1 MLRRDVLKGMA
12 AATAATAV
20 GTRHAAAQDVIKI
33 GACLSLVGG
42 FQTVGRQALAGAKL
56 YMQLNGDRVA
66 GKKIELIVRDDTGVP
81 DVARRIVQEM
91 IVNDKVNIVL
101 GGITPTALSLSQL
114 ATQAKMP
121 TVVIISGASIT
132 IDRSPYMTRTSF
144 TLGQS
149 SMIMGEW
156 AAKNG
161 SKRVVTL
168 VNDWAPGAEA
178 ETAFVNAFTAGGGQ
192 VVEKLKVPLANP
204 DFAPFLQRIR
214 DIGPDTAFI
223 YFPGQQG
230 GTFARQFVERGLDK
244 ANIKI
249 IGPGDLTDDDELPG
263 MGDVMLGI
271 ITAHHY
277 SAAHPS
283 AANKA
288 YVEAF
293 KKANNFR
300 PNFIST
306 GGWDG
311 MHLIYEALKKT
322 NGSTEGDTMMA
333 AMKGMK
339 WESPRGPIS
348 IDPETRDI
356 VQNIYMRK
364 VEKVGGE
371 LYNVEFATFEAVK
384 DPMKKK
390 AS

>member
-1 MLRRDVLKGMA
+1 MLRRDVLKGFA
-12 AATAATAV
+12 AAGAASAV
-20 GTRHAAAQDVIKI
+20 GLREAAAQDVIKI

-56 YMQLNGDRVA
+56 YMQLNGDKVA
-66 GKKIELIVRDDTGVP
+66 GKKIEFIVRDDTGVP

-91 IVNDKVNIVL
+91 IVNEKVNIVL
-101 GGITPTALSLSQL
+101 AGITPTALSLGQL
-114 ATQAKMP
+114 VTQAKIP

-132 IDRSPYMTRTSF
+132 VDRSPYMTRTSF

-149 SMIMGEW
+149 SMIMGQW

-161 SKRVVTL
+161 SKKVVTL
-168 VNDWAPGAEA
+168 VNDWAPGAESEA
-178 ETAFVNAFTAGGGQ
+178 AFSTAFTAGGGE
-192 VVEKLKVPLANP
+192 VIEKLKVPLANP

-214 DIGPDTAFI
+214 DLNPDTAFI

-230 GTFARQFVERGLDK
+230 GTFARQFRERGLDK

-263 MGDVMLGI
+263 QGDVMLGV
-271 ITAHHY
+271 ITAHNY
-277 SAAHPS
+277 SAAHLS
-283 AANKA
+283 DTNKK
-288 YVEAF
+288 YVEEF
-293 KKANNFR
+293 KKANGFR

-311 MHLIYEALKKT
+311 MHLVYEALKKT
-322 NGSTEGDTMMA
+322 NGSTDGDALMA
-333 AMKGMK
+333 AMKGMA

-356 VQNIYMRK
+356 VQTIYMRK
-364 VEKVGGE
+364 VEKVNGE
-371 LYNVEFATFEAVK
+371 LFNVEFDKVDAVK

-390 AS
+390 AT

>member
-1 MLRRDVLKGMA
+1 M
-12 AATAATAV
+12 
-20 GTRHAAAQDVIKI
+20 
-33 GACLSLVGG
+33 
-42 FQTVGRQALAGAKL
+42 TV
-56 YMQLNGDRVA
+56 NGDKVA
-66 GKKIELIVRDDTGVP
+66 GKKIELIVREDSGVP
-81 DVARRIVQEM
+81 DVARRVVQEM
-91 IVNDKVNIVL
+91 IVNEKVNIVL
-101 GGITPTALSLSQL
+101 GGITPTALAIGQL
-114 ATQAKMP
+114 VTQAKIP
-121 TVVIISGASIT
+121 TVVIISGASVT
-132 IDRSPYMTRTSF
+132 IDRSPFMTRTSF

-149 SMIMGEW
+149 SMIMGDW

-161 SKRVVTL
+161 SKKVVSL
-168 VNDWAPGAEA
+168 VTDWAPGAEA

-192 VVEKLKVPLANP
+192 VMEKLKVPLASP

-244 ANIKI
+244 ANVKL

-263 MGDVMLGI
+263 QGDVMLGV

-277 SAAHPS
+277 SAAHNSPM
-283 AANKA
+283 NKK
-288 YVEAF
+288 YVEEF
-293 KKANNFR
+293 RKANNFR

-322 NGSTEGDTMMA
+322 NGSTDGDAMMA

-339 WESPRGPIS
+339 WESPRGPMS
-348 IDPETRDI
+348 IDPETRD
-356 VQNIYMRK
+356 VVHNIYMRK

-390 AS
+390 AT

>member
-20 GTRHAAAQDVIKI
+20 GTRGAAAQDVLKI

-42 FQTVGRQALAGAKL
+42 FQTVGRQALAGARL
-56 YMQLNGDRVA
+56 YMQLNGDTVA
-66 GKKIELIVRDDTGVP
+66 GRKIELIVRDDTGVP

-91 IVNDKVNIVL
+91 IVNEKVNIVL
-101 GGITPTALSLSQL
+101 AGITPTALSLGQL
-114 ATQAKMP
+114 VTQAKIP
-121 TVVIISGASIT
+121 TVVIISGASVT

-149 SMIMGEW
+149 SMIMGDW

-161 SKRVVTL
+161 SKRIVSL
-168 VNDWAPGAEA
+168 VNDWAPGTEA

-192 VVEKLKVPLANP
+192 VVEKLRVPLANP

-223 YFPGQQG
+223 YFPGQQAG
-230 GTFARQFVERGLDK
+230 IFARQFVERGLDK
-244 ANIKI
+244 SNIRI

-271 ITAHHY
+271 VTAHHY
-277 SAAHPS
+277 ATAHPS
-283 AANKA
+283 PTNKA

-293 KKANNFR
+293 RKANNFR
-300 PNFIST
+300 PNFISV
-306 GGWDG
+306 GGYDG

-322 NGSTEGDTMMA
+322 GGKTDGDA
-333 AMKGMK
+333 LIGAMKGMS
-339 WESPRGPIS
+339 WESPRGPMS
-348 IDPETRDI
+348 IDPETRD
-356 VQNIYMRK
+356 VVHNIYMRK
-364 VEKVGGE
+364 VEKVNGE
-371 LYNVEFATFEAVK
+371 LHNVEFATFEAVK

-390 AS
+390 AT

>member
-20 GTRHAAAQDVIKI
+20 GTRGAAAQDVIKI

-101 GGITPTALSLSQL
+101 GGITPTALVARPAGHPGEDPDRGDHLGRLDHGRPLALHDAHQL
-114 ATQAKMP
+114 HARPVVGDHGRMGGEERQQAGRHAGERL
-121 TVVIISGASIT
+121 GARRRGRDRVRRTPSRPAA
-132 IDRSPYMTRTSF
+132 DRSSRSSRCRSPTRISRRSCSASATSGR
-144 TLGQS
+144 TRRS
-149 SMIMGEW
+149 SISPASR
-156 AAKNG
+156 AASSRASSSSAG
-161 SKRVVTL
+161 STRPTS
-168 VNDWAPGAEA
+168 
-178 ETAFVNAFTAGGGQ
+178 
-192 VVEKLKVPLANP
+192 
-204 DFAPFLQRIR
+204 RSS
-214 DIGPDTAFI
+214 
-223 YFPGQQG
+223 
-230 GTFARQFVERGLDK
+230 AR
-244 ANIKI
+244 ATS
-249 IGPGDLTDDDELPG
+249 PTTTSCPA
-263 MGDVMLGI
+263 MGDVMLGM

-283 AANKA
+283 ATNKA

-300 PNFIST
+300 PNFISI

-322 NGSTEGDTMMA
+322 NGSTEGDAMMA
-333 AMKGMK
+333 RHEGH
-339 WESPRGPIS
+339 E
-348 IDPETRDI
+348 
-356 VQNIYMRK
+356 
-364 VEKVGGE
+364 VGKPARPDLDRSGDARHRAE
-371 LYNVEFATFEAVK
+371 HLHAQGREGGRRAATMWSSR
-384 DPMKKK
+384 P
-390 AS
+390 SRP

>member
-1 MLRRDVLKGMA
+1 MLRRDVLKGIA
-12 AATAATAV
+12 AAGAATAV
-20 GTRHAAAQDVIKI
+20 GTRGAAAQDVIKI

-42 FQTVGRQALAGAKL
+42 FQTVGRQALAGARL

-101 GGITPTALSLSQL
+101 GGITPTALSLTPAGHAGENPDRGDHLGRLDHDRPLALHDAHQL
-114 ATQAKMP
+114 HARP
-121 TVVIISGASIT
+121 VVDDHG
-132 IDRSPYMTRTSF
+132 R
-144 TLGQS
+144 LG
-149 SMIMGEW
+149 GEERQQE
-156 AAKNG
+156 G
-161 SKRVVTL
+161 RDSL

-192 VVEKLKVPLANP
+192 VIEKLKVPLANP

-214 DIGPDTAFI
+214 DLEPDTAFI

-230 GTFARQFVERGLDK
+230 GTFARQFIERGLDK

-263 MGDVMLGI
+263 QGDVMLGV
-271 ITAHHY
+271 ITAHNY

-283 AANKA
+283 ATNKK
-288 YVEAF
+288 YVEEF

-322 NGSTEGDTMMA
+322 NGATDGDKLIGRHEGHEVGKPARADLDRPGDA
-333 AMKGMK
+333 RHRAEHLHAQGR
-339 WESPRGPIS
+339 EGERRAVQRRV
-348 IDPETRDI
+348 RDL
-356 VQNIYMRK
+356 R
-364 VEKVGGE
+364 GGE
-371 LYNVEFATFEAVK
+371 G
-384 DPMKKK
+384 
-390 AS
+390 SR